1 MPVTVEAL
9 ITKTGNAT
17 GEGPHWDERT
27 QTFLYVDI
35 HAYEVHRWSADTR
48 IDEKYTFDDNCSL
61 VVPCKKGGYLVGI
74 GKSVC
79 HFDWDSKK
87 LTVLQTVDEDK
98 GTRINDG
105 KCDASGRLWF
115 GTMSLGKTVDEIK
128 YNEGSL
134 YSLEVD
140 GTVRK
145 HKEGVSIS
153 NGLAWTADNKTMY
166 YIDSIPRKV
175 FGYDFGIKTGTM
187 SNERVVVD
195 FDKVEGMP
203 KEALPDGMT
212 IDADDKLWVACFL
225 GGRITRFD
233 PNTGEEMTR
242 INIAAKRTT
251 SCCFGGKN
259 FDELFITSI
268 TDGATE
274 EELKETPLAGSVFR
288 VTGLEIK
295 GRPAPIYEG

>member
-1 MPVTVEAL
+1 MPANVEVL
-9 ITKTGNAT
+9 IKKNGNAT
-17 GEGPHWDERT
+17 GEGPHWDEHT
-27 QTFLYVDI
+27 QSLLYVDI
-35 HAYEVHRWSADTR
+35 HAKEMHRWSAATGK
-48 IDEKYTFDDNCSL
+48 DEKYTFDDYCSL
-61 VVPCKKGGYLVGI
+61 VVPCKKGGYIVSI

-87 LTVLQTVDEDK
+87 LDVLHTVDKDK

-115 GTMSLGKTVDEIK
+115 GERNNRHSTFSFNYVIK
-128 YNEGSL
+128 Y
-134 YSLEVD
+134 LEVD
-140 GTVRK
+140 GTLKK

-175 FGYDFGIKTGTM
+175 FAYDFDINTGNM
-187 SNERVVVD
+187 SNERTAID
-195 FDKVEGMP
+195 FDKVEGLP
-203 KEALPDGMT
+203 KLALPDGMT
-212 IDADDKLWVACFL
+212 IDTEDKLWVACFL

-233 PNTGEEMTR
+233 PVTGKEIGR
-242 INIAAKRTT
+242 VDVPAKRST

-274 EELKETPLAGSVFR
+274 EELKETPDAGSVFR
-288 VTGLEIK
+288 ATGLEAIGK
-295 GRPAPIYEG
+295 PAPVYEG